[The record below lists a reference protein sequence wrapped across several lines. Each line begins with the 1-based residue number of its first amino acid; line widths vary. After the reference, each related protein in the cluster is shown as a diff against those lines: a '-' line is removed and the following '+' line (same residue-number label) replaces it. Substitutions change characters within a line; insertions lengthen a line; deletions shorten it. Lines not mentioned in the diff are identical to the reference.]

1 MARFPDRLLA
11 DMGFERD
18 WDGSIA
24 SIVDGKDAT

>member
-1 MARFPDRLLA
+1 MARFSDLLLA

-24 SIVDGKDAT
+24 AIVAGEDAR